1 MEDNEMAMHEHMHH
15 DMGQQAIEQ
24 NPSHMEHGEHI
35 KHGKHGTQGKHKDHT
50 NHHEMM
56 VEDFKRRFFISV
68 IITIPILLL
77 SPIIREFLFTV
88 SGIIVPGFKGD
99 IYVLFLLSTIIF
111 FYGGLPFLKGIK
123 DELTSH
129 TPGMMTLI
137 AVAITVAYIYSSLV
151 VFGLMGMIF
160 FWELATLIDIML
172 LGHWLEMR
180 SIMGASKALEQLA
193 RLYLL
198 MPTGSMSRGML
209 KIYR

>member
-15 DMGQQAIEQ
+15 DTGQQAMEQ
-24 NPSHMEHGEHI
+24 HPSHKEHNHMEHEEHI
-35 KHGKHGTQGKHKDHT
+35 QHGKHDAQGKYKDHT

-88 SGIIVPGFKGD
+88 SGIIVPGFNGD

-111 FYGGLPFLKGIK
+111 FYGGWPFLKGIR

-129 TPGMMTLI
+129 TPWYDDPDSYSYHGCIYIQQSSRVWPDGNDILLGAGNTYRYHAAWTLVGD
-137 AVAITVAYIYSSLV
+137 AFYNGSFQGTGATGQAIT
-151 VFGLMGMIF
+151 F
-160 FWELATLIDIML
+160 
-172 LGHWLEMR
+172 
-180 SIMGASKALEQLA
+180 
-193 RLYLL
+193 
-198 MPTGSMSRGML
+198 
-209 KIYR
+209 